1 MTPVWMAHLLDG
13 STWSAQQRCRQVA
26 KERAGPQMDRRVTTS
41 LIRMAMMMTMT
52 MMIMT
57 MTMLMTNLL
66 ENDKRE
72 EATVR
77 FDGFDS
83 GTGEDT

>member
-1 MTPVWMAHLLDG
+1 
-13 STWSAQQRCRQVA
+13 
-26 KERAGPQMDRRVTTS
+26 MDRRVTTS